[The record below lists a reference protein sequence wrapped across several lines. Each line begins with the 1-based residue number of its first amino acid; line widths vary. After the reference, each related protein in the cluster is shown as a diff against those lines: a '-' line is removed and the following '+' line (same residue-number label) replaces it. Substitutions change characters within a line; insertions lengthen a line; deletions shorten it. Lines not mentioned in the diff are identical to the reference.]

1 MQEEYLYKDL
11 THNIIGEAFEVYKE
25 LGYGFLEKIYE
36 RAFILELKSNG
47 LEVESQKSIGV
58 FYKDQSVGNYVAD
71 LLVERKV
78 LVELKTEKE
87 MNSRHEAQLINYLKA
102 TKLKVGLLINFGQS
116 KCQPKRIVN

>member
-87 MNSRHEAQLINYLKA
+87 MNSRHEAELINY
-102 TKLKVGLLINFGQS
+102 
-116 KCQPKRIVN
+116 